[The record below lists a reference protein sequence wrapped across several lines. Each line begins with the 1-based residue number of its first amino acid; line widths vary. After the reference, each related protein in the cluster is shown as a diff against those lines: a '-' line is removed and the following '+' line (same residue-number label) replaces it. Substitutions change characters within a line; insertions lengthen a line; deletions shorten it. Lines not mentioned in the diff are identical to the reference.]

1 MFTDSTYFV
10 NDIQV
15 TGSDIGYITAAAP
28 KYERELLRKCLG
40 YTLAELVL
48 SYSISSEQRIKDIVE
63 GKSYT
68 DTINGEETT
77 MYWEGLAN
85 DDKNSPLA
93 YYVYA
98 RFMDNDN
105 RHKSGVGMSAPEAE
119 NSKMVDS
126 SFQIMAAWNTAR
138 ELMGYYGQSKT
149 VPSLYNFLMTCED
162 AETYPE
168 SAFNELNFLN
178 PFFI

>member
-1 MFTDSTYFV
+1 MFTDSTYYV

-15 TGSDIGYITAAAP
+15 TGSDTTYILAAAP

-48 SYSISSEQRIKDIVE
+48 SYSASSEQRIKDIVE

-68 DTINGEETT
+68 ETINGKETT
-77 MYWEGLAN
+77 MYWPGLAN
-85 DDKNSPLA
+85 SDKNSPLA

-98 RFMDNDN
+98 NFMNNEN
-105 RHKSGVGMSAPEAE
+105 RHKSGVGMSAPNAE
-119 NSKMVDS
+119 NSVMVDPT
-126 SFQIMAAWNTAR
+126 FQIINTWNEAR
-138 ELMGYYGQSKT
+138 ELMGYYGQPKT
-149 VPSLYNFLMTCED
+149 VPSLYNYLMTCED
-162 AETYPE
+162 AGTYPE
-168 SAFNELNFLN
+168 LVFNELNLLN